1 MQYLRLDAAHSHLYP
16 GARGRLSGSLPDDGK
31 NAPCQVVFSDGA
43 MTLGALAMESDGAA
57 VLETGPYT
65 TAAGTGIPAKRW
77 RLEIGAH
84 TDGPRPFRVRDKLPV
99 T

>member
-1 MQYLRLDAAHSHLYP
+1 MQDLRLDAAHSHLYP

-31 NAPCQVVFSDGA
+31 NAPCQVIFSDGA

-65 TAAGTGIPAKRW
+65 TAAGSDIPAKRW
-77 RLEIGAH
+77 RLEIAVQAA
-84 TDGPRPFRVRDKLPV
+84 DPRPFRVRAKLPV